1 MASAK
6 TDFALPPQTVLH
18 AHYLL
23 GDTLG
28 GGALGI
34 TYRAVQLDAPARGR
48 VVAVKEF
55 FPRALAVRA
64 ADGSVQPMPKGA
76 ADFALYCAQFVHGYR
91 VLRAKANCPA
101 LVPLLDLFEQNGTA
115 YVVMAYIEGETLL
128 QRVEAHGAIPPRALM
143 RMMRPFLHDLA
154 ALHRRQIIHRAIM
167 PENILLRG
175 ENPPMLLDFGGAR
188 PDSDGPLTRCA
199 SLRGW
204 GCFPPEQT
212 CQGKQGSW
220 TDVYALCATMY
231 YALTAHRPPDAMTR
245 LCAEKSGKDDPLVP
259 IRTLCPKLP
268 RKQADALMAGLSL
281 DSAARPADFA
291 ALESALY
298 GSKIPHFAFRIPNW
312 CARK

>member
-6 TDFALPPQTVLH
+6 PDFALPPQTVLH
-18 AHYLL
+18 ARYLL

-76 ADFALYCAQFVHGYR
+76 ADFALYCAQFVRGYR
-91 VLRAKANCPA
+91 VLRAKADCPP

-115 YVVMAYIEGETLL
+115 YVVMAYIEGETLA

-188 PDSDGPLTRCA
+188 PESDSLLMRCPT
-199 SLRGW
+199 LRGS
-204 GCFPPEQT
+204 GYLPPEQT
-212 CQGKQGSW
+212 LQGKQGSW

-231 YALTAHRPPDAMTR
+231 YALTASRMPDAMTR

>member
-1 MASAK
+1 MLCRRKPSCTPTICWA
-6 TDFALPPQTVLH
+6 TRF
-18 AHYLL
+18 
-23 GDTLG
+23 G

-128 QRVEAHGAIPPRALM
+128 QRVKAHGAIPPRALM

-154 ALHRRQIIHRAIM
+154 ALHQRQIIHRAIM

-204 GCFPPEQT
+204 GCFRA
-212 CQGKQGSW
+212 G
-220 TDVYALCATMY
+220 AN
-231 YALTAHRPPDAMTR
+231 
-245 LCAEKSGKDDPLVP
+245 
-259 IRTLCPKLP
+259 LP
-268 RKQADALMAGLSL
+268 RQTRQLDGRVRPLCDDVLRPDRPQTAGCHDAPV
-281 DSAARPADFA
+281 RR
-291 ALESALY
+291 
-298 GSKIPHFAFRIPNW
+298 KIW
-312 CARK
+312 QG

>member
-6 TDFALPPQTVLH
+6 PDFALPPQTVLH

-64 ADGSVQPMPKGA
+64 TDGSVQPMPKGA

-128 QRVEAHGAIPPRALM
+128 QRVKAHGAIPPRALM
-143 RMMRPFLHDLA
+143 RMMRD
-154 ALHRRQIIHRAIM
+154 R
-167 PENILLRG
+167 
-175 ENPPMLLDFGGAR
+175 
-188 PDSDGPLTRCA
+188 
-199 SLRGW
+199 
-204 GCFPPEQT
+204 
-212 CQGKQGSW
+212 
-220 TDVYALCATMY
+220 
-231 YALTAHRPPDAMTR
+231 
-245 LCAEKSGKDDPLVP
+245 KSVV
-259 IRTLCPKLP
+259 
-268 RKQADALMAGLSL
+268 
-281 DSAARPADFA
+281 
-291 ALESALY
+291 
-298 GSKIPHFAFRIPNW
+298 
-312 CARK
+312 